1 MKQKTIQTAKY
12 LLIVDDSE
20 IKDGDWFI
28 SIPRGTIHKCT
39 AVFENNL
46 IDKSWEGRET
56 IEITK
61 SDCKKIIAHLP
72 IGDSPIIDGVPLI
85 NN

>member
-20 IKDGDWFI
+20 IKEGGWH
-28 SIPRGTIHKCT
+28 TCT
-39 AVFENNL
+39 YPEYPLEARYT
-46 IDKSWEGRET
+46 DKFSKYDTCKG
-56 IEITK
+56 
-61 SDCKKIIAHLP
+61 CKKIIAHLP
-72 IGDSPIIDGVPLI
+72 IGDSPILDGVPLI

>member
-20 IKDGDWFI
+20 IKDGDWYFWKVAN
-28 SIPRGTIHKCT
+28 SIQKAMKDSFDRLPTNKDGS
-39 AVFENNL
+39 N
-46 IDKSWEGRET
+46 
-56 IEITK
+56 
-61 SDCKKIIAHLP
+61 KIIAHLP
-72 IGDSPIIDGVPLI
+72 IGDSPILDGVPLI